1 LSNTRTYWGGTDNAT
16 GVFVGDDFAVADIFL
31 IVDDD
36 DDDDDR
42 FIVEVEEFRGLLRGL
57 LDVVALRPIPLI
69 DSS

>member
-16 GVFVGDDFAVADIFL
+16 EVFVGDDFGVADIFL
-31 IVDDD
+31 IVDD

-57 LDVVALRPIPLI
+57 LVFVALRPVPLI